1 MKVENDNKRT
11 KRKEIQFSEA
21 EYAVVEQKANAARL
35 SVAAFIREAA
45 LGKELSAALSLEES
59 ERIKR
64 TANIS
69 YKMQVNLNQI
79 ARLAN
84 INGLPF
90 VIEAIR
96 EYTVVP
102 TNISRLAH
110 GVKWICWLM
119 NLNRNSGSSFP
130 QKYTNSKRRIRNYKK
145 RLPTITFIPPRVNA
159 FSASGTTAGFIPIIE
174 AYTGISRLPTIR
186 LIYFLLKSV
195 RHISIMRFQYGMYMC
210 IGIRMVKNN
219 GFLLDFLV

>member
-1 MKVENDNKRT
+1 MKTENENKRT
-11 KRKEIQFSEA
+11 KRKEIQFSEV

-84 INGLPF
+84 IHGLPF
-90 VIEAIR
+90 VTEIGR
-96 EYTVVP
+96 
-102 TNISRLAH
+102 AH
-110 GVKWICWLM
+110 V
-119 NLNRNSGSSFP
+119 
-130 QKYTNSKRRIRNYKK
+130 
-145 RLPTITFIPPRVNA
+145 
-159 FSASGTTAGFIPIIE
+159 
-174 AYTGISRLPTIR
+174 
-186 LIYFLLKSV
+186 
-195 RHISIMRFQYGMYMC
+195 
-210 IGIRMVKNN
+210 
-219 GFLLDFLV
+219 